1 MLFLSGGDDP
11 CYVNVRRF
19 KKSIDHM
26 RLIGYRNVRGKLY
39 PGMRHEILN
48 EKEKY
53 RVYGDVWKWL
63 KKEKWWGMW
72 RGKHTPQTPDGAL
85 AGSGGV

>member
-1 MLFLSGGDDP
+1 
-11 CYVNVRRF
+11 
-19 KKSIDHM
+19 M

-72 RGKHTPQTPDGAL
+72 RGKHTPADPGRR
-85 AGSGGV
+85 SGRERRCLIIFEKTLISKKLMSVFFNG

>member
-1 MLFLSGGDDP
+1 
-11 CYVNVRRF
+11 
-19 KKSIDHM
+19 M

-63 KKEKWWGMW
+63 KKEKVVENVEG
-72 RGKHTPQTPDGAL
+72 GKHTSADPGRR
-85 AGSGGV
+85 SGRERRCLIIFLKKKRSSAKKI